1 MHQIIAIYG
10 HSQCGKSACINYVRE
25 LLRENGE
32 SLSSNPPYS
41 RDKCETFRYKGRIIC
56 VCPGGDN
63 KEVIQANFDYAIDKN
78 ADVVITGCRSKG
90 SPTDWVEWYA
100 NEYDA
105 TLVWKKKSVEYELS
119 VETQDLCNRE
129 YSHVIFELL

>member
-10 HSQCGKSACINYVRE
+10 HAQCGKSACINYVRE
-25 LLRENGE
+25 LLREGGE

-41 RDKCETFRYKGRIIC
+41 GDKCETFRYKGQIIC
-56 VCPGGDN
+56 VCPGGDTD
-63 KEVIQANFDYAIDKN
+63 EVIKANFEYAISKN

-90 SPTDWVEWYA
+90 APVDWVEWYA

-105 TLVWKKKSVEYELS
+105 TLIWKRKSVEYELS
-119 VETQDLCNRE
+119 KETQDLCNRE
-129 YSHVIFELL
+129 YARVIFGLL

>member
-10 HSQCGKSACINYVRE
+10 HAQCGKSACINYVRE
-25 LLRENGE
+25 LLREGGE

-41 RDKCETFRYKGRIIC
+41 GDKCETFRYKGQIIC

-63 KEVIQANFDYAIDKN
+63 EDVIKANFNYAIGKN

-90 SPTDWVEWYA
+90 GSAEWVEWYA

-105 TLVWKKKSVEYELS
+105 TLIWKRKSVEYELS
-119 VETQDLCNRE
+119 AETQDLCNRE
-129 YSHVIFELL
+129 YARVIFGLL